1 MDNVKR
7 DKKIVHAGDTCF
19 RMHEF
24 KEISNM
30 AMEKVQGFFNFAW
43 FLSNIYQI
51 IYNYI
56 QIQSKPHFLHV

>member
-30 AMEKVQGFFNFAW
+30 AMEKVQGFFNFA
-43 FLSNIYQI
+43 
-51 IYNYI
+51 
-56 QIQSKPHFLHV
+56 